1 MYIRGSTFKLFSSS
15 LLLNSDIS
23 CPTWLQQQ
31 TDGEWECT
39 LEEYLKEKWYACLER
54 ERGYCSSR
62 KWHTQA
68 SIDSLVA
75 IRPILICKKP
85 PSLSSCG
92 QFMATSPPH
101 TSFVR
106 NAIIIAPLSLSPMW
120 HPYLKSIFSQRKHC
134 PYSSSAYKPTNLR
147 RKSHPGCKRD
157 YKSIKFEQMCLL
169 CIVFSYRSVYFKHH
183 KSLSFL
189 WSEQRQLQ
197 LTSSLHTRGKN
208 YEETFQTRPT
218 VSCVCAYS
226 KFPLHSSAC
235 NSKQIPGIIKTI
247 SNLIF
252 CWFPFFRDI
261 IREIIGT
268 QMT

>member
-39 LEEYLKEKWYACLER
+39 LEEYLKEKWYACLGR

-134 PYSSSAYKPTNLR
+134 PIPLQPTSPLTWEENLTQVVR
-147 RKSHPGCKRD
+147 G
-157 YKSIKFEQMCLL
+157 I
-169 CIVFSYRSVYFKHH
+169 IN
-183 KSLSFL
+183 LSNL
-189 WSEQRQLQ
+189 N
-197 LTSSLHTRGKN
+197 K
-208 YEETFQTRPT
+208 
-218 VSCVCAYS
+218 CVCFALY
-226 KFPLHSSAC
+226 FHIVVFIL
-235 NSKQIPGIIKTI
+235 NII
-247 SNLIF
+247 NH
-252 CWFPFFRDI
+252 FPFFDRNKGNYNLPHLCI
-261 IREIIGT
+261 QGGRIMRKHFKRGLQLVVCAHIPSSPYILLHAT
-268 QMT
+268 ANRFQV